1 MADDGDLSIR
11 FWGVRGSVATP
22 GPDYVRYG
30 GNTSCVEMRCAG
42 RLLIFDAGTG
52 LRPLGESLKADGVI
66 DADLFFSHTHFDH
79 VVGLPFFS
87 PLYAAENSFRFW
99 SGHLTAQPGLSAV
112 LKQMMQAPL
121 FPVPFDIFGASIAFN
136 DFTASGT
143 LEPCHGVKV
152 RTGVLNHPNG
162 ATGYRVE
169 HGGKSACYVT
179 DTEHRPGEPDRNIL
193 DLIEGA
199 DILIYDCTYTDEEYP
214 TYAGWG
220 HSTWQEG
227 ARLCKAAGVGQLAI
241 FHHDP
246 SHDDLFMDR
255 IAREAERM
263 CPGTVV
269 AREGMI
275 LRP

>member
-1 MADDGDLSIR
+1 MADDSELSVH

-42 RLLIFDAGTG
+42 RLLVFDAGTG
-52 LRPLGESLKADGVI
+52 LRPLGDSLKANGAI
-66 DADLFFSHTHFDH
+66 DVDLFFSHTHFDH

-87 PLYAAENSFRFW
+87 PFYAAENSFRFW
-99 SGHLTAQPGLSAV
+99 SGHLTSQPCLSEV

-121 FPVPFDIFGASIAFN
+121 FPVPFDIFGAQIEFK
-136 DFTASGT
+136 DFTAGET
-143 LEPCHGVKV
+143 LEPWPGIAV
-152 RTGVLNHPNG
+152 RTGALNHPNG

-193 DLIEGA
+193 ELIGGA
-199 DILIYDCTYTDEEYP
+199 DILIYDCTYTDDEFP

-227 ARLCKAAGVGQLAI
+227 ARLCEAADVGQLAI

-246 SHDDLFMDR
+246 SHDDRIMDE
-255 IAREAERM
+255 IAREAEEMR
-263 CPGTVV
+263 PGTVV

>member
-1 MADDGDLSIR
+1 LAGDDDLSVR

-42 RLLIFDAGTG
+42 RLLVFDAGTG
-52 LRPLGESLKADGVI
+52 LRPLSNSLKGVGAV

-87 PLYAAENSFRFW
+87 PLYNADDSFRFW
-99 SGHLTAQPGLSAV
+99 SGHLTCQPGLSEV
-112 LKQMMQAPL
+112 LKLMMQAPL
-121 FPVPFDIFGASIAFN
+121 FPVPFDIFAARIDFN
-136 DFTASGT
+136 DFTAGET
-143 LEPCHGVKV
+143 LEPHPGVVV
-152 RTGVLNHPNG
+152 RTGALNHPNG

-179 DTEHRPGEPDRNIL
+179 DTEHRPGELDRDIL
-193 DLIEGA
+193 ELIAGA
-199 DILIYDCTYTDEEYP
+199 DILIYDCTYTDAEYP
-214 TYAGWG
+214 SYAGWG

-227 ARLCKAAGVGQLAI
+227 ARLCNAAGVGQLAI

-246 SHDDLFMDR
+246 SHDDRVMDE
-255 IAREAERM
+255 IAREAERVR
-263 CPGTVV
+263 PGTVV

>member
-1 MADDGDLSIR
+1 MSDDSDMIVQ

-52 LRPLGESLKADGVI
+52 LRPLGDSLDTNGPI

-87 PLYAAENSFRFW
+87 PFYEGENTFRFW
-99 SGHLTAQPGLSAV
+99 SGHLTSQPCLSEV

-121 FPVPFDIFGASIAFN
+121 FPVPFDIFGAKIEFK
-136 DFTASGT
+136 DFTAGET
-143 LEPCHGVKV
+143 LEPWPGVVV
-152 RTGVLNHPNG
+152 RTGALNHPNG

-179 DTEHRPGEPDRNIL
+179 DTEHRPGELDHNIL
-193 DLIEGA
+193 ELIADA
-199 DILIYDCTYTDEEYP
+199 DILIYDCTYTDDEFP
-214 TYAGWG
+214 RYAGWG

-227 ARLCKAAGVGQLAI
+227 ARLCEAAGVGQLAV

-246 SHDDLFMDR
+246 SHDDPTMDK
-255 IAREAERM
+255 IAREAEEMR
-263 CPGTVV
+263 PGTVV